1 MASIKAKVREMT
13 DRRYGGMSLDAVVD
27 RLNPALRG
35 WAGYFRHGNSLRKFS
50 TIDQYVNERMAILAS
65 NKHGLPGRNWTSRFT
80 YGWLTNLGIYRLS
93 GTVSY
98 WTAHAPG

>member
-1 MASIKAKVREMT
+1 
-13 DRRYGGMSLDAVVD
+13 
-27 RLNPALRG
+27 
-35 WAGYFRHGNSLRKFS
+35 LRKFS